1 MKTIYGTI
9 LVLAMVVVLL
19 TAAPPC
25 GAVEKEEKSIWSE
38 DKPGHG
44 HKRFELTDEKIEHI
58 MSRLKETNA
67 EKAEELEKLREED
80 LEKFKAELRETMR
93 ERFEKRFKEHRK
105 ERTGPHH
112 GGRPG
117 GGGDMPHMPGM
128 HGGMQPGMGMHWRH
142 AEFLEWL
149 RENYPEEAEKLAGLK
164 EKKPKLHTRRIALTL
179 KKYRRIFEAEK
190 ENPKLAEALKE
201 DLVLKEQRDKLLRK
215 IRAASDDK
223 RGKLVER
230 LEEVVSS
237 RFDLIVKRK
246 QIEYE
251 QLRKKLRK
259 LREQVKQ
266 SEAEVQKWK
275 DVKDKEI
282 KQRLEELISRTEEF
296 KWD

>member
-19 TAAPPC
+19 TAALPC

-38 DKPGHG
+38 DKQGRG
-44 HKRFELTDEKIEHI
+44 YRRFELTEEKIEHI
-58 MSRLKETNA
+58 MNRLKKANPE
-67 EKAEELEKLREED
+67 EAEELEQLRKKD
-80 LEKFKAELRETMR
+80 AEKFKAELRKVMH
-93 ERFEKRFKEHRK
+93 ERFGKKFREHRK
-105 ERTGPHH
+105 ERSEQHMRRPHTG
-112 GGRPG
+112 G
-117 GGGDMPHMPGM
+117 PGM
-128 HGGMQPGMGMHWRH
+128 PGMGMHWRH
-142 AEFLEWL
+142 AEFFEWL

-164 EKKPKLHTRRIALTL
+164 EKRPKLHTRRIALTL

-201 DLVLKEQRDKLLRK
+201 DLVLKEQRDKLLIK
-215 IRAASDDK
+215 IRAASDGK
-223 RGKLVER
+223 RGKLVKK
-230 LEEVVSS
+230 LEVVVSS

-259 LREQVKQ
+259 LREQVQQ

-282 KQRLEELISRTEEF
+282 KQRLKELISQTEEF